1 MVMRKHT
8 IEVRHITR
16 TFGEVKAVDDVSLSV
31 EEGEL
36 FGLLGPNG
44 SGKTTMVR
52 IMTGQLM
59 PTSGT
64 VRVLAMDVTRHPV
77 EIRRHVGIIPEQEAP
92 PGFLTAEEFLHFV
105 ARIRHID
112 GVDEKCDEWF
122 SFLECEEE
130 RDMLCKDLSRGTKQK
145 LMVAQAFLHDPPV
158 AFVDEPLI
166 NLDPVIQR
174 KVKDYFTAYVKR
186 GGTLFFCTHVLEI
199 AEELC
204 TSIGII
210 SRGKLIHKGPLR
222 EILER
227 HSNLEQFFLELVRGT
242 SHA

>member
-1 MVMRKHT
+1 MVTQKHA

-16 TFGEVKAVDDVSLSV
+16 TFCETRAVDDVSFSV
-31 EEGEL
+31 KGGEL

-44 SGKTTMVR
+44 SGKTTMVKV
-52 IMTGQLM
+52 MTGQLM
-59 PTSGT
+59 PTTGT
-64 VRVLAMDVTRHPV
+64 VHVLGMDVTQHPV
-77 EIRRHVGIIPEQEAP
+77 EVRRRVGIIPEQETP

-105 ARIRHID
+105 ARIRHLD

-122 SFLECEEE
+122 SFLEMENE

-166 NLDPVIQR
+166 NLDPIIQR
-174 KVKDYFTAYVKR
+174 KVKDYFSEYVRK

-210 SRGKLIHKGPLR
+210 SRGRLIHAGPLH
-222 EILER
+222 EVLEG
-227 HSNLEQFFLELVRGT
+227 HPNLEHFFLELVRDS